1 MTRGA
6 GAGGSKLVRWPRR
19 GAGEGALTLRSATA
33 LAIPEVRRA
42 DRTVGLGSGSPGR
55 RGLGRAMVR
64 GGSSEGAASIESG
77 VGKVQRR
84 RWESGSGSG
93 GRRRRGR
100 RWVPARARS
109 DQKLAIVEVA
119 RRRGCCRWTA
129 GHDPVEALKI
139 DWCGMARL
147 RHGSWG
153 AGRKYGPGTRDRR
166 RRRSSDGDRRWFR

>member
-19 GAGEGALTLRSATA
+19 GAGEGALTLSSATA

-55 RGLGRAMVR
+55 RGLGRAVVR

-100 RWVPARARS
+100 RWVPARAPVPTKSSRS
-109 DQKLAIVEVA
+109 
-119 RRRGCCRWTA
+119 
-129 GHDPVEALKI
+129 
-139 DWCGMARL
+139 
-147 RHGSWG
+147 
-153 AGRKYGPGTRDRR
+153 
-166 RRRSSDGDRRWFR
+166 RRWHAGGIAVVGRQGTTRWRR